1 MRFLGVF
8 VLLFGI
14 LEILSI
20 VMAVK
25 LLGGL
30 TAIVLMGLSFFIGVK
45 LMNGRGNVARTL
57 MGAAVLRGAG
67 QVSLYQLLWPLRIPL
82 AGILLML
89 PGFLSDILAVCLL
102 LPVRGGKTIGD
113 QGSQQQTFSGN
124 GSFGAFRYES
134 RSSRQNDEDIIE
146 GDFTTVQGNN
156 KRPSHTQNQHNV
168 IEHNDD
174 LR

>member
-14 LEILSI
+14 LEILSM

-30 TAIVLMGLSFFIGVK
+30 TAIILMGLSFFIGMN
-45 LMNGRGNVARTL
+45 LMRGRGNVARTL

-82 AGILLML
+82 AGMLLML

-102 LPVRGGKTIGD
+102 LPLRGGQTIG
-113 QGSQQQTFSGN
+113 
-124 GSFGAFRYES
+124 
-134 RSSRQNDEDIIE
+134 
-146 GDFTTVQGNN
+146 
-156 KRPSHTQNQHNV
+156 
-168 IEHNDD
+168 
-174 LR
+174 